1 MDFLWDAVQ
10 QRQIQNTQTDILN
23 VKEKVIQNRDQTY
36 DLTKKIDRLTLATQA
51 MWELMRDRFGIEESE
66 LINKVVEID
75 LRDGRKDGKITS
87 QARCCPSC
95 KRPMSSK
102 SSTCAFCNYTTSKK
116 HAFE

>member
-36 DLTKKIDRLTLATQA
+36 DLKNQIDRLTLATQA
-51 MWELMRDRFGIEESE
+51 MWELIRDKFGIEESE

-102 SSTCAFCNYTTSKK
+102 SNTCVFCNYTTSKK
-116 HAFE
+116 HAFA